1 MKNNRHMAL
10 LKLIEEKVINT
21 QEQLQAELMQLG
33 FNVTQATV
41 SRDIKALNIVK
52 TFDTDG
58 NYRYSVNKSS
68 LSVGAERYTGIF
80 SKAAISIHAAQN
92 DVIVKCYTGTA
103 NAACAA
109 IDTLYSEMFVGTIAG
124 DDTILVITEDS
135 AAAEALVAKLN
146 EILE

>member
-58 NYRYSVNKSS
+58 NYRYSVNKK
-68 LSVGAERYTGIF
+68 L
-80 SKAAISIHAAQN
+80 
-92 DVIVKCYTGTA
+92 
-103 NAACAA
+103 
-109 IDTLYSEMFVGTIAG
+109 FVYGR
-124 DDTILVITEDS
+124 
-135 AAAEALVAKLN
+135 
-146 EILE
+146 